1 MTALPHAVLFACNLN
16 KVRSPMAA
24 ALMRKRWGDRVFV
37 DSCGLQEAEDIDPF
51 AVAVMAELGLDLSH
65 HVPKT
70 FEALE
75 DDAYDLVIS
84 LTLQAHERA
93 ADMASAAGA
102 ESLVW
107 ATPDPT
113 LETGSREQRLASYR
127 SVRDHLAS
135 LIDARF
141 ADHSLHDA

>member
-1 MTALPHAVLFACNLN
+1 
-16 KVRSPMAA
+16 
-24 ALMRKRWGDRVFV
+24 MRRRWGDRVFV
-37 DSCGLQEAEDIDPF
+37 DSCGLQEAEEIDPF

-65 HVPKT
+65 HIPKT
-70 FEALE
+70 FDALE

-84 LTLQAHERA
+84 LTVQAHERA

-102 ESLVW
+102 ETLVW

-141 ADHSLHDA
+141 SEQSLHDA

>member
-1 MTALPHAVLFACNLN
+1 MAALPHAVLFACNLN

-37 DSCGLQEAEDIDPF
+37 DSCGLVEAEEIDPF
-51 AVAVMAELGLDLSH
+51 VVAVMAELGMDLSR

-70 FEALE
+70 FEALA

-84 LTLQAHERA
+84 LTPQAHERA
-93 ADMASAAGA
+93 AIMASAAGA
-102 ESLVW
+102 ETLVW

-127 SVRDHLAS
+127 AVRDHLAN
-135 LIDARF
+135 LIEVRF
-141 ADHSLHDA
+141 ADHSLHDV